1 MIQGELWEG
10 WESFKDRVGW
20 GWGRNLRVVRARIR
34 KESESERGYWKNLE
48 TRLIKQSICPFN
60 IIHLPVLFFLFPGSC
75 AFQNVLLYLG
85 RCDVPGSSN
94 YLGLSK
100 VAVPKSKTNF

>member
-1 MIQGELWEG
+1 MG
-10 WESFKDRVGW
+10 
-20 GWGRNLRVVRARIR
+20 
-34 KESESERGYWKNLE
+34 KESGCGEGKQREKNPKAKESRENSRE
-48 TRLIKQSICPFN
+48 TKLIRQWTCPFN

-75 AFQNVLLYLG
+75 AFQNDLLYLG

-100 VAVPKSKTNF
+100 VAVPKSKTSRKLHLQ